1 MAKLKE
7 IQEYFEKGEYNSVKI
22 GVLLIEGRRDAYSLN
37 QIRETMTVGELIAF
51 LSEYDEDTLVY
62 LQNDNHY
69 TYGGITSYGFQYGE
83 VSERQFSGYE
93 STREV
98 FE

>member
-7 IQEYFEKGEYNSVKI
+7 IQEYFEKGEYNSVTREI
-22 GVLLIEGRRDAYSLN
+22 LLIEGRREGYSLN

-62 LQNDNHY
+62 LNNDNHY
-69 TYGGITSYGFQYGE
+69 TYGGITSVGFQYGE

>member
-7 IQEYFEKGEYNSVKI
+7 IQEYFEKGEYNSVTRE
-22 GVLLIEGRRDAYSLN
+22 VLLIEGRREGYSFS
-37 QIRETMTVGELIAF
+37 QIRRTMTVGELISF

-62 LQNDNHY
+62 LNNDNHY
-69 TYGGITSYGFQYGE
+69 TYGGITSVGFQYGE

>member
-7 IQEYFEKGEYNSVKI
+7 IQEYFEKGEYNSVTRE
-22 GVLLIEGRRDAYSLN
+22 VLLIEGRREGYSLN

-69 TYGGITSYGFQYGE
+69 TYGGITNYSFQYGE